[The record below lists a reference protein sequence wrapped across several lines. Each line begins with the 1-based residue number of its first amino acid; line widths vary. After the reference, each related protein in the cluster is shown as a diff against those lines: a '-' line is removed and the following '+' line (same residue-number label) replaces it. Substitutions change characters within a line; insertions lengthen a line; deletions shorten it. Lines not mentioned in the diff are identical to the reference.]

1 MSDTN
6 DVPDVDREEEPGFT
20 MTDEHGNEMW
30 VPDPI
35 TDKNF
40 GDDTGDDAGDQEG
53 DDA

>member
-1 MSDTN
+1 MSDTSA
-6 DVPDVDREEEPGFT
+6 VPSADDEQDAGFT

-35 TDKNF
+35 TDEIF
-40 GDDTGDDAGDQEG
+40 GDDTGDDTRDQEG